1 MVDDDSGLSGG
12 GLLAAAEV
20 VEVVML
26 LMMTEPERERPVM
39 PDSKGSNFA
48 AQRSGAKVLQA

>member
-26 LMMTEPERERPVM
+26 LMMTEPERDIGKVVFVGAVIANERW
-39 PDSKGSNFA
+39 
-48 AQRSGAKVLQA
+48 RRAKTNIK